1 MLAGDA
7 AHPTSP
13 HLGQGANQALEDCYH
28 LSQALPDLTP
38 RKEEGKLLD
47 DDDNLEQ
54 IFAAYA
60 EKRQPR
66 TAALVRGA
74 RAAGQKRVVTTGSR
88 DCEARN
94 LVSLIDC
101 ITVVPPRFTAFSF
114 IFHDELLSLIHRST
128 VAEQIDGY
136 IPFNTSSCP
145 SFD

>member
-28 LSQALPDLTP
+28 LSQALPDLTA
-38 RKEEGKLLD
+38 REEEGEAFD
-47 DDDNLEQ
+47 EDDNLEQ

-74 RAAGQKRVVTTGSR
+74 RAVGQKRVVTTGSR

-94 LVSLIDC
+94 LVSLTNC
-101 ITVVPPRFTAFSF
+101 ITVVPP
-114 IFHDELLSLIHRST
+114 
-128 VAEQIDGY
+128 
-136 IPFNTSSCP
+136 PFYCVLVY
-145 SFD
+145 F